1 MRDLDETLRRVRA
14 GDRDAYGA
22 IVAAYQDML
31 LAYAAFRLPDPA
43 LVDEVVQQ
51 TFIRAYEQ
59 IADFRSGHDF
69 GTWLRTICRFMILAE
84 LKRHARD
91 RENRA
96 GYRDAL
102 RAGLLDQALAAA
114 ENAPESDALAA
125 LRRCMGKLQE
135 TSRTLVAFR
144 YQKAQKVEEI
154 AREVGQSAAWVAT
167 TLFRIRETLR
177 ACVEQ
182 EARA

>member
-1 MRDLDETLRRVRA
+1 MDKLIETLRKVRQ
-14 GDRDAYGA
+14 GDRDAYGG
-22 IVAAYQDML
+22 VVGHYQDML

-59 IADFRSGHDF
+59 LADFRPDLDF
-69 GTWLRTICRFMILAE
+69 GTWLRTICKFMILAE
-84 LKRHARD
+84 LKRLSRD

-96 GYRDAL
+96 NYQDAL
-102 RAGLLDQALAAA
+102 RVGLLHEALAAA
-114 ENAPESDALAA
+114 ESAPESDALAA
-125 LRRCMGKLQE
+125 LRRCLGRLQE
-135 TSRTLVAFR
+135 TSRALVLSR
-144 YQKAQKVEEI
+144 YQKALKIEEI
-154 AREVGQSAAWVAT
+154 ARDAGQSAAWVAT
-167 TLFRIRETLR
+167 TLFRIRGTLR